1 MEAFITSKT
10 VSASPAEY
18 KTSVQGRRCVLFIK
32 TVKNCFFKGEKRKM
46 VAEMET
52 RNGVKWCVMVCNV

>member
-32 TVKNCFFKGEKRKM
+32 TVNKVFVFLKGKKGKWLRKWRLEM
-46 VAEMET
+46 V
-52 RNGVKWCVMVCNV
+52 

>member
-52 RNGVKWCVMVCNV
+52 RNGV